1 MKFLAN
7 ENFPKRSIDWLR
19 EQNIDISSIQEVN
32 PGASDL
38 KVLEIA
44 IKESRTILTLDSDFG
59 TLIFKLDMKP
69 KEGVIFFRLVE
80 FEPLD
85 LSEILMELIDRNESF
100 ENSLMVIDKK
110 SIRRRKY

>member
-1 MKFLAN
+1 MKFLAD

-32 PGASDL
+32 PGVSDL
-38 KVLEIA
+38 KVLDA